1 MTHPIRTPEDQ
12 DEPALLRDQFRQLL
26 RYRVLLVCGVVVGL
40 LGGGWLALGGE
51 DTYTA
56 TGEVAVRSAASDP
69 FAAGASADKGI
80 NIGSERQTAVSDAVG
95 TVAVGSL
102 VKHGDRVEVGKLLSG
117 LQVTNPPNTLV
128 LRFAYTA
135 RTPEQ
140 ARSRAQALAEAYLEI
155 RRERTENSIDN
166 MVDGYRAQLKP
177 LTEQRDRLAE
187 QETGTVGNDVTSARA
202 NIIVSISELSQKI
215 SELRALDTTPG
226 YLNKKPVAPEHPAGA
241 GLPLL
246 LGLGGVVG
254 LALGLLLSWVR
265 LVFDPA
271 VRSTREL
278 VRSLGAPLLGT
289 LPRERAAT
297 GALLAI
303 GRSGSRLAEEYRAV
317 AFRLAYDP
325 SFAERRRLLVTAP
338 RGDNDMAAAAAA
350 NLAAAF
356 AEMGRDVL
364 LVEADLRTPSL
375 ARDLGAAAQV
385 ARPRWAADRDGR
397 GWPSD
402 SPTNVDVPGSGAFTL
417 IAGRRMDNVSRAL
430 TSAPVGVILA
440 EGGRP
445 GAVVIVLAPPVL
457 SYADA
462 VALIDR
468 VEGVVVVCDPR
479 EVHRSD
485 LERIREIIGAAGGA
499 VLGTLLHP
507 GRGRLERRA
516 RRKAA
521 RRRARNRQTP
531 GRERE
536 GQDRRQ
542 PDRTDRTDRT
552 DGGARPGDPAETLGL
567 RTLDEGP
574 GTWHSGNRPGGGD
587 HSRPAGRR

>member
-1 MTHPIRTPEDQ
+1 MTEPIRTLDEQ

-26 RYRVLLVCGVVVGL
+26 RYRTLLVAGVLLGL
-40 LGGGWLALGGE
+40 LGSGWLALSGE
-51 DTYTA
+51 DTYAA
-56 TGEVAVRSAASDP
+56 TGEVSVRSATSDP

-95 TVAVGSL
+95 TVAAGTL
-102 VKHGDRVEVGKLLSG
+102 AKQGDTVEVGALLSG

-128 LRFAYTA
+128 LKFAYTG

-140 ARSRAQALAEAYLEI
+140 ARARAEALAEAYLEI
-155 RRERTENSIDN
+155 RRERTEDSIDN
-166 MVDGYRAQLKP
+166 MIDGYRAQLKP

-187 QETGTVGNDVTSARA
+187 QETGTGDDVTSARA
-202 NIIVSISELSQKI
+202 NLIVAISALNQKI

-226 YLNKKPVAPEHPAGA
+226 YLNKKPVAPQHPTGA

-254 LALGLLLSWVR
+254 LALGLLMSWVR

-289 LPRERAAT
+289 LPRERAAA

-303 GRSGSRLAEEYRAV
+303 GRPGSRLAEEYRAV

-338 RGDNDMAAAAAA
+338 RGDNDMARAAAA

-375 ARDLGAAAQV
+375 AADLGAAHPG
-385 ARPRWAADRDGR
+385 RSPRWATGNQDR

-402 SPTNVDVPGSGAFTL
+402 SRANVDVPGSGAFTL
-417 IAGRRMDNVSRAL
+417 VAGRRTDNVPRAL
-430 TSAPVGVILA
+430 TSAPVSRIIA

-462 VALIDR
+462 VALVDR
-468 VEGVVVVCDPR
+468 VEGVVIVCQPR

-485 LERIREIIGAAGGA
+485 LERIREIIGAAGGS

-507 GRGRLERRA
+507 GFGRLDRRA
-516 RRKAA
+516 RRNAPRDGRGRQPAAGEPAAA
-521 RRRARNRQTP
+521 R
-531 GRERE
+531 GRYGDPEAA
-536 GQDRRQ
+536 G
-542 PDRTDRTDRT
+542 RT
-552 DGGARPGDPAETLGL
+552 GDPAETLGL
-567 RTLDEGP
+567 RTVDDG
-574 GTWHSGNRPGGGD
+574 RGGRN
-587 HSRPAGRR
+587 SAAGHR

>member
-1 MTHPIRTPEDQ
+1 MTQQIRALEDQ

-26 RYRVLLVCGVVVGL
+26 RYRALLACGVVVGL
-40 LGGGWLALGGE
+40 LGGGWLALSGE

-56 TGEVAVRSAASDP
+56 TGEVSVRSATSDP

-80 NIGSERQTAVSDAVG
+80 NIGSERQTAVSDVVG

-102 VKHGDRVEVGKLLSG
+102 VKHGDRVEVGKLLTG

-128 LRFAYTA
+128 LRFSYTD
-135 RTPEQ
+135 RNPEQ
-140 ARSRAQALAEAYLEI
+140 ARARAQALADAYLEI

-166 MVDGYRAQLKP
+166 MADGYRAQLKP

-187 QETGTVGNDVTSARA
+187 QETGTAGSDVTSARA
-202 NIIVSISELSQKI
+202 NLIVAISGLSQKI

-226 YLNKKPVAPEHPAGA
+226 YLNKKPVAPERPTGA

-289 LPRERAAT
+289 LPRERASA
-297 GALLAI
+297 GQLLAI
-303 GRSGSRLAEEYRAV
+303 GRGGSRLAEEYRAV

-325 SFAERRRLLVTAP
+325 SFAERRRFLVTAP
-338 RGDNDMAAAAAA
+338 RGDNDMAAAAAV

-375 ARDLGAAAQV
+375 VRELGPAVQGG
-385 ARPRWAADRDGR
+385 RPRWAADRDGR

-402 SPTNVDVPGSGAFTL
+402 SRTNVDVPGSGAFTL
-417 IAGRRMDNVSRAL
+417 IAGRRTDNVPRAL
-430 TSAPVGVILA
+430 TSAPVGRIVA

-445 GAVVIVLAPPVL
+445 GAVVIVLTPPVL

-485 LERIREIIGAAGGA
+485 LERIREIIGAAGGS

-507 GRGRLERRA
+507 GRGRLGRRA

-521 RRRARNRQTP
+521 KRRARGRQTP
-531 GRERE
+531 GPGRD
-536 GQDRRQ
+536 GQDGRGH
-542 PDRTDRTDRT
+542 PDGPDRT
-552 DGGARPGDPAETLGL
+552 DGGRAGDPTETLGL
-567 RTLDEGP
+567 RTLEG
-574 GTWHSGNRPGGGD
+574 GTRPGSGSGHNGGSD
-587 HSRPAGRR
+587 HSSTSGRR

>member
-1 MTHPIRTPEDQ
+1 MNQPIRALEDQ

-26 RYRVLLVCGVVVGL
+26 RYRTLLVSGVVVGL
-40 LGGGWLALGGE
+40 AGGGWLALSGE
-51 DTYTA
+51 ENYTS
-56 TGEVAVRSAASDP
+56 TGEVVVRSAASDP

-80 NIGSERQTAVSDAVG
+80 NIGSERQTAVSDTVG
-95 TVAVGSL
+95 TLAVTTLAGQGDRVAVGP
-102 VKHGDRVEVGKLLSG
+102 LLSG

-128 LRFAYTA
+128 LRFAYTG
-135 RTPEQ
+135 RTP
-140 ARSRAQALAEAYLEI
+140 ALAKARAQALADAYLEI
-155 RRERTENSIDN
+155 RRQRTENSIAH
-166 MVDGYRAQLKP
+166 MVDGYRAQLNP
-177 LTEQRDRLAE
+177 LTEQRDQLAA
-187 QETGTVGNDVTSARA
+187 QAGSSNDVTSARA
-202 NIIVSISELSQKI
+202 NLVVAISELSRKI

-226 YLNKKPVAPEHPAGA
+226 YLTKKPAAPSEPTGA

-289 LPRERAAT
+289 LPRERAY
-297 GALLAI
+297 GGSLLAI

-338 RGDNDMAAAAAA
+338 RGDGAAAAAAAA

-356 AEMGRDVL
+356 AEMGRDVI
-364 LVEADLRTPSL
+364 LVEADLRTPAL
-375 ARDLGAAAQV
+375 AGDLGPAAQGS
-385 ARPRWAADRDGR
+385 RPRWATRGR
-397 GWPSD
+397 RAWPSD
-402 SPTNVDVPGSGAFTL
+402 SQMNVDVPGSGAFTL
-417 IAGRRMDNVSRAL
+417 IAGRRTDNVPRAL
-430 TSAPVGVILA
+430 TSAPVGRIVA
-440 EGGRP
+440 EGDRP
-445 GAVVIVLAPPVL
+445 DAVVIVLAPPVL

-468 VEGVVVVCDPR
+468 VESVVVVCDPR

-485 LERIREIIGAAGGA
+485 LERIREIIGAAGGS
-499 VLGTLLHP
+499 VLGALLHP
-507 GRGRLERRA
+507 GLSRHERRA

-521 RRRARNRQTP
+521 KRRPGSRPARDEAGSGPEHT
-531 GRERE
+531 
-536 GQDRRQ
+536 
-542 PDRTDRTDRT
+542 
-552 DGGARPGDPAETLGL
+552 GDPAETLGL
-567 RTLDEGP
+567 RPFDST
-574 GTWHSGNRPGGGD
+574 
-587 HSRPAGRR
+587 AGHR

>member
-1 MTHPIRTPEDQ
+1 
-12 DEPALLRDQFRQLL
+12 
-26 RYRVLLVCGVVVGL
+26 
-40 LGGGWLALGGE
+40 
-51 DTYTA
+51 
-56 TGEVAVRSAASDP
+56 
-69 FAAGASADKGI
+69 
-80 NIGSERQTAVSDAVG
+80 
-95 TVAVGSL
+95 
-102 VKHGDRVEVGKLLSG
+102 
-117 LQVTNPPNTLV
+117 
-128 LRFAYTA
+128 
-135 RTPEQ
+135 
-140 ARSRAQALAEAYLEI
+140 
-155 RRERTENSIDN
+155 

-187 QETGTVGNDVTSARA
+187 QETGTSGDDVTSARA
-202 NIIVSISELSQKI
+202 NLIVAISALNQKI

-226 YLNKKPVAPEHPAGA
+226 YLNKKPVAPQHPTGA

-254 LALGLLLSWVR
+254 IALGLLMSWVR

-289 LPRERAAT
+289 LPRERAA
-297 GALLAI
+297 ARSLLAI
-303 GRSGSRLAEEYRAV
+303 GRPGSRLAEEYRAV

-338 RGDNDMAAAAAA
+338 RGDNDMARAAAA

-375 ARDLGAAAQV
+375 AAELGAARPGAKG
-385 ARPRWAADRDGR
+385 PRWATGQQER
-397 GWPSD
+397 GWPAD
-402 SPTNVDVPGSGAFTL
+402 SRANVDVPGSGAFTL
-417 IAGRRMDNVSRAL
+417 VAGRRTENVPRAL
-430 TSAPVGVILA
+430 TSAPVSRILA

-462 VALIDR
+462 VALVDR
-468 VEGVVVVCDPR
+468 VEGVVIVCRPR

-485 LERIREIIGAAGGA
+485 LERIREVIGAAGGS

-507 GRGRLERRA
+507 GYGRVDRRA
-516 RRKAA
+516 RRNA
-521 RRRARNRQTP
+521 P
-531 GRERE
+531 G
-536 GQDRRQ
+536 
-542 PDRTDRTDRT
+542 T
-552 DGGARPGDPAETLGL
+552 GAVGSPQCRSPPPRRPGTATRTWPPSTATRPRRSGCAPWTRATGAAAETAPPD
-567 RTLDEGP
+567 TDEGP
-574 GTWHSGNRPGGGD
+574 DRGRLLGRGPGVAALTNILVLVAAARLSTVAGFARFSAVYLVFTVLLGVSGAYTGQPLVLRRGGERTPAVPAGPPPASPW
-587 HSRPAGRR
+587 SRPPSSADCSPSSARCCRAPRHGP

>member
-1 MTHPIRTPEDQ
+1 MTHPIRALEEQ

-26 RYRVLLVCGVVVGL
+26 RYRSLLALGVVLGL
-40 LGGGWLALGGE
+40 LGGGWLALSGE
-51 DTYTA
+51 DTYTS
-56 TGEVAVRSAASDP
+56 TGEVSVRSATSDP

-80 NIGSERQTAVSDAVG
+80 NIGSERQTAVSDVVG
-95 TVAVGSL
+95 TVAVATLAKS
-102 VKHGDRVEVGKLLSG
+102 GDTVEVGTLLSG

-128 LRFAYTA
+128 LRFSYTG

-140 ARSRAQALAEAYLEI
+140 ARARAQALAEAYLEI
-155 RRERTENSIDN
+155 RRERTEDSIDN
-166 MVDGYRAQLKP
+166 MVDGYRVQLGP
-177 LTEQRDRLAE
+177 LTEQRDRLAQ
-187 QETGTVGNDVTSARA
+187 QETGTTGDDVSSARA
-202 NIIVSISELSQKI
+202 NLIVSISELNRKI

-226 YLNKKPVAPEHPAGA
+226 YLNKKPVAPENPSGP

-289 LPRERAAT
+289 LPRERSAP

-338 RGDNDMAAAAAA
+338 RGDNAMATAAAA

-364 LVEADLRTPSL
+364 LVEADLRTPTL
-375 ARDLGAAAQV
+375 AGSLGAATRGG
-385 ARPRWAADRDGR
+385 RPSWAVEPGGR
-397 GWPSD
+397 GWPAD
-402 SPTNVDVPGSGAFTL
+402 SRSNVDVPGSGAFTL
-417 IAGRRMDNVSRAL
+417 IAGRRTDNVPRAL
-430 TSAPVGVILA
+430 TSAPVGRILA

-468 VEGVVVVCDPR
+468 VEGVVVVCEPR

-485 LERIREIIGAAGGA
+485 LERIREIITAAGGT

-507 GRGRLERRA
+507 GHGRRERRA
-516 RRKAA
+516 L
-521 RRRARNRQTP
+521 RRARSAEP
-531 GRERE
+531 
-536 GQDRRQ
+536 
-542 PDRTDRTDRT
+542 RT
-552 DGGARPGDPAETLGL
+552 GARTRDEGPRPRHEGPERDGHPGDPTETLGL
-567 RTLDEGP
+567 RTLDP
-574 GTWHSGNRPGGGD
+574 GGD
-587 HSRPAGRR
+587 HSGTAGRR

>member
-1 MTHPIRTPEDQ
+1 MTHPIRALEDQ

-26 RYRVLLVCGVVVGL
+26 RYRTLLVGGVVAGL
-40 LGGGWLALGGE
+40 LGGGWAAMSGE
-51 DTYTA
+51 DTYTS
-56 TGEVAVRSAASDP
+56 TGEVSLRSATSDP

-95 TVAVGSL
+95 TVAAGSL
-102 VKHGDRVEVGKLLSG
+102 VKSGDAVEVGALLSG

-128 LRFAYTA
+128 LKFSYTG
-135 RTPEQ
+135 RTPGE
-140 ARSRAQALAEAYLEI
+140 ARARAQALAEAYLEI

-166 MVDGYRAQLKP
+166 MVDGYRLQLKP

-187 QETGTVGNDVTSARA
+187 QETGTAGDDVTSARA
-202 NIIVSISELSQKI
+202 NLIVAISELSQKI

-226 YLNKKPVAPEHPAGA
+226 YLNTKPVAPEEPSGA

-289 LPRERAAT
+289 LPRERAAAGT
-297 GALLAI
+297 LLAI
-303 GRSGSRLAEEYRAV
+303 GRGDSRLAEEYRAV

-325 SFAERRRLLVTAP
+325 SFAERRRLLVAEP
-338 RGDNDMAAAAAA
+338 RGDHGMATAAAA

-364 LVEADLRTPSL
+364 LVEADLRAPSL
-375 ARDLGAAAQV
+375 AAELGAA
-385 ARPRWAADRDGR
+385 GR
-397 GWPSD
+397 GGRPGRAPGPGERPWPSD
-402 SPTNVDVPGSGAFTL
+402 SRTHVDVPGSGAFTL
-417 IAGRRMDNVSRAL
+417 IAGRRTDNVPRAL
-430 TSAPVGVILA
+430 TSAPVGRILA

-485 LERIREIIGAAGGA
+485 LERIREIIGAAGGS
-499 VLGTLLHP
+499 VLGALLHP
-507 GRGRLERRA
+507 GYGRRERRA

-521 RRRARNRQTP
+521 GRPGRARAASSHLHD
-531 GRERE
+531 
-536 GQDRRQ
+536 GQ
-542 PDRTDRTDRT
+542 
-552 DGGARPGDPAETLGL
+552 GGAEAEGARHTGDPTETLGL
-567 RTLDEGP
+567 RTL
-574 GTWHSGNRPGGGD
+574 GGRDRWGDSD
-587 HSRPAGRR
+587 HSSTARHR

>member
-1 MTHPIRTPEDQ
+1 MTHPIRALEDQ

-26 RYRVLLVCGVVVGL
+26 RYRSLLVCGVVVGL
-40 LGGGWLALGGE
+40 LGGGWLALSGE
-51 DTYTA
+51 DTYTS
-56 TGEVAVRSAASDP
+56 TGEVSVRSATSDP

-102 VKHGDRVEVGKLLSG
+102 AKSGDAVDVGALLSG

-128 LRFAYTA
+128 LRFSYTG
-135 RTPEQ
+135 RTPEE
-140 ARSRAQALAEAYLEI
+140 ARARAQALAEAYLEI

-166 MVDGYRAQLKP
+166 MADGYRAQLKP

-202 NIIVSISELSQKI
+202 NLIVSISGLSQKI

-226 YLNKKPVAPEHPAGA
+226 YLNKKPVAPEKPSGA

-289 LPRERAAT
+289 LPRERAAAGT
-297 GALLAI
+297 LLAI
-303 GRSGSRLAEEYRAV
+303 GRGGSRLAEEYRAV

-325 SFAERRRLLVTAP
+325 SFTERRRILVTAP
-338 RGDNDMAAAAAA
+338 RGDNHMATAAAA

-364 LVEADLRTPSL
+364 LVEADLRAPTL
-375 ARDLGAAAQV
+375 AGALGTAV
-385 ARPRWAADRDGR
+385 RGRPRWAAERT
-397 GWPSD
+397 WPSD
-402 SPTNVDVPGSGAFTL
+402 SRTNVDVPGSGAFTL
-417 IAGRRMDNVSRAL
+417 VAGRRTDNVPRAL
-430 TSAPVGVILA
+430 TSAPVGRILA

-485 LERIREIIGAAGGA
+485 LERIREIIGAAGGS

-507 GRGRLERRA
+507 GYGRLERRA

-521 RRRARNRQTP
+521 ERRGRGRSAPPHGPEGAKADALDRADDAGHT
-531 GRERE
+531 
-536 GQDRRQ
+536 
-542 PDRTDRTDRT
+542 
-552 DGGARPGDPAETLGL
+552 GDPTETLGL
-567 RTLDEGP
+567 RTLDSDNG
-574 GTWHSGNRPGGGD
+574 RGGSD
-587 HSRPAGRR
+587 QSSTAGHR

>member
-1 MTHPIRTPEDQ
+1 MTHPIRALEEQ

-26 RYRVLLVCGVVVGL
+26 RYRALLASGVVVGL
-40 LGGGWLALGGE
+40 LGGGWLALSGE
-51 DTYTA
+51 ASYTA
-56 TGEVAVRSAASDP
+56 TGEVFVRNATSDP

-95 TVAVGSL
+95 TIAAKSL
-102 VKHGDRVEVGKLLSG
+102 DRQDDRVEVGKLLSG

-128 LRFAYTA
+128 LRFSYTG
-135 RTPEQ
+135 
-140 ARSRAQALAEAYLEI
+140 RSPALAKRRAEALANAYLEI
-155 RRERTENSIDN
+155 RKERTENSIDN

-177 LTEQRDRLAE
+177 LTEQRDKLAGE
-187 QETGTVGNDVTSARA
+187 SAGTSADDVTSARA
-202 NIIVSISELSQKI
+202 NLVVSISELSRKI

-226 YLNKKPVAPEHPAGA
+226 YLNKKPVAPERPTGA

-246 LGLGGVVG
+246 LGLGAVVG

-289 LPRERAAT
+289 LPRERGSAA
-297 GALLAI
+297 ALLAI

-325 SFAERRRLLVTAP
+325 SFEESRRVLVTSP
-338 RGDNDMAAAAAA
+338 RGDNDAAAAAA
-350 NLAAAF
+350 VNLAAAF

-375 ARDLGAAAQV
+375 ARDLGPAVQG
-385 ARPRWAADRDGR
+385 RPRWAAEGDDRT
-397 GWPSD
+397 WPSD
-402 SPTNVDVPGSGAFTL
+402 SRTNVDVPGSGAFTL
-417 IAGRRMDNVSRAL
+417 IAGRRVDNVPRAL
-430 TSAPVGVILA
+430 TSAPVSRIVA
-440 EGGRP
+440 EGDRP

-462 VALIDR
+462 VALLDR

-485 LERIREIIGAAGGA
+485 LERIREIIGAAGGT

-516 RRKAA
+516 RRKSG
-521 RRRARNRQTP
+521 RRRSGG
-531 GRERE
+531 GRSGND
-536 GQDRRQ
+536 GQDGHGA
-542 PDRTDRTDRT
+542 PDSPELT
-552 DGGARPGDPAETLGL
+552 GDPTETLGL
-567 RTLDEGP
+567 RTFDA
-574 GTWHSGNRPGGGD
+574 S
-587 HSRPAGRR
+587 AGHR

>member
-1 MTHPIRTPEDQ
+1 MTHPIRALDDQ

-26 RYRVLLVCGVVVGL
+26 RYRTLLVIGVLVGL
-40 LGGGWLALGGE
+40 LGSAWLALSGE
-51 DTYTA
+51 DTYAA
-56 TGEVAVRSAASDP
+56 TGEVSVRSATSDP

-95 TVAVGSL
+95 TVAAGTL
-102 VKHGDRVEVGKLLSG
+102 TKQGDTVEVGKLLSG

-128 LRFAYTA
+128 LKFSYTG

-140 ARSRAQALAEAYLEI
+140 ARARAQALAEAYLEI
-155 RRERTENSIDN
+155 RRERTEDSIDN
-166 MVDGYRAQLKP
+166 MVDGYRAQLGP
-177 LTEQRDRLAE
+177 LTEQRDRLAA
-187 QETGTVGNDVTSARA
+187 QETGTGGDDVTSARA
-202 NIIVSISELSQKI
+202 NLIVAISALNQKI

-226 YLNKKPVAPEHPAGA
+226 YLNKKPVAPLHPTGA

-254 LALGLLLSWVR
+254 LALGLLMSWVR

-289 LPRERAAT
+289 LPRERAAART
-297 GALLAI
+297 LLAI
-303 GRSGSRLAEEYRAV
+303 GRPGSRLAEEYRAV

-338 RGDNDMAAAAAA
+338 RGDNDTAKAAAV

-356 AEMGRDVL
+356 AETGRDVL

-375 ARDLGAAAQV
+375 AGELGAAAPG
-385 ARPRWAADRDGR
+385 RGPRWATGNEDRNWPADSR
-397 GWPSD
+397 G
-402 SPTNVDVPGSGAFTL
+402 NVDVPGSGAFTL
-417 IAGRRMDNVSRAL
+417 VAGRPTDNVPRAL
-430 TSAPVGVILA
+430 TSAPVTRILA

-468 VEGVVVVCDPR
+468 VEGVVVVCQPR

-485 LERIREIIGAAGGA
+485 LERIREIIGAAGGT

-507 GRGRLERRA
+507 GYGRLERRA
-516 RRKAA
+516 RRNAAA
-521 RRRARNRQTP
+521 RRVRRPAGPDHADRGRYGEADGP
-531 GRERE
+531 GL
-536 GQDRRQ
+536 
-542 PDRTDRTDRT
+542 T
-552 DGGARPGDPAETLGL
+552 GDPAETLGL
-567 RTLDEGP
+567 RTMDGGP
-574 GTWHSGNRPGGGD
+574 GRGGTGRN
-587 HSRPAGRR
+587 SAAGRR

>member
-1 MTHPIRTPEDQ
+1 MTEPIRALDEH

-26 RYRVLLVCGVVVGL
+26 RYRALLVTGVVLGLVGS
-40 LGGGWLALGGE
+40 GWLALSGE
-51 DTYTA
+51 DTYAA
-56 TGEVAVRSAASDP
+56 TGEVSVRSATSDP

-80 NIGSERQTAVSDAVG
+80 NIGSERQIAGSDAVG
-95 TVAVGSL
+95 TIAAGSL
-102 VKHGDRVEVGKLLSG
+102 AKHGDTVEVGTLLSG

-128 LRFAYTA
+128 LKFAYTG

-140 ARSRAQALAEAYLEI
+140 ARARAQALAKAYLEI
-155 RRERTENSIDN
+155 RRERTEDSIDN
-166 MVDGYRAQLKP
+166 MIDGYRTQLKP

-187 QETGTVGNDVTSARA
+187 QETGTGGGITGARA
-202 NIIVSISELSQKI
+202 KLIVAISGLDQKI

-226 YLNKKPVAPEHPAGA
+226 YLNKKPVAPTQPAGA

-254 LALGLLLSWVR
+254 LALGLLMSWVR

-278 VRSLGAPLLGT
+278 VRSLGAPLLGS
-289 LPRERAAT
+289 LPRERGAAR
-297 GALLAI
+297 ALLAI
-303 GRSGSRLAEEYRAV
+303 GHPGSRLAEEYRAI

-338 RGDNDMAAAAAA
+338 RGDNDMARAAAA

-375 ARDLGAAAQV
+375 AEDLGAV
-385 ARPRWAADRDGR
+385 HPGR
-397 GWPSD
+397 GPRRPAGNEDRTWPSD
-402 SPTNVDVPGSGAFTL
+402 SRANVDVPGSGAFTL
-417 IAGRRMDNVSRAL
+417 VAGRPADNVPRAL
-430 TSAPVGVILA
+430 TSAPVSRLLA

-462 VALIDR
+462 VALVDR
-468 VEGVVVVCDPR
+468 VEGVVIVCRPR

-485 LERIREIIGAAGGA
+485 LERIREIIGAAGGS
-499 VLGTLLHP
+499 VLGAVLHP
-507 GRGRLERRA
+507 GHGRLERRTRA
-516 RRKAA
+516 KAPETGERRGRPAAQNPAA
-521 RRRARNRQTP
+521 R
-531 GRERE
+531 GRY
-536 GQDRRQ
+536 GD
-542 PDRTDRTDRT
+542 PDMAGRT
-552 DGGARPGDPAETLGL
+552 GDPAETLGL
-567 RTLDEGP
+567 RTVDGGP
-574 GTWHSGNRPGGGD
+574 GHGD
-587 HSRPAGRR
+587 RNSAAGHR

>member
-1 MTHPIRTPEDQ
+1 MTHPIRALEEQ

-26 RYRVLLVCGVVVGL
+26 RYRALLAIGVVVGL
-40 LGGGWLALGGE
+40 LGSGWLALSSE
-51 DTYTA
+51 ASYTA
-56 TGEVAVRSAASDP
+56 TGEVFVRNATSDP
-69 FAAGASADKGI
+69 FATGASADKGI

-95 TVAVGSL
+95 TIAARAL
-102 VKHGDRVEVGKLLSG
+102 ARRDDRVKVGKLLAG

-128 LRFAYTA
+128 LRFSYTA
-135 RTPEQ
+135 RTP
-140 ARSRAQALAEAYLEI
+140 ALAKQRAEALADAYLEI

-177 LTEQRDRLAE
+177 LTEQRDKLAGE
-187 QETGTVGNDVTSARA
+187 SAGTRGDDVTSARA
-202 NIIVSISELSQKI
+202 NLVVAISELSRKI

-226 YLNKKPVAPEHPAGA
+226 YLNKKPVAPEKPTGA

-289 LPRERAAT
+289 LPKERGSQ

-325 SFAERRRLLVTAP
+325 SFEQRRRLLVTAP
-338 RGDNDMAAAAAA
+338 RGDNEAATAAAV

-375 ARDLGAAAQV
+375 ARDLGPAVQG
-385 ARPRWAADRDGR
+385 RPRWAAEGDDRA
-397 GWPSD
+397 WPSD
-402 SPTNVDVPGSGAFTL
+402 SRTNVDVPGSGAFTL
-417 IAGRRMDNVSRAL
+417 IAGRRIDNVPRAL
-430 TSAPVGVILA
+430 TSAPVSRIVA
-440 EGGRP
+440 EGDRP
-445 GAVVIVLAPPVL
+445 GSVVIVLAPPVL

-485 LERIREIIGAAGGA
+485 LERIREIIGAAGGT

-507 GRGRLERRA
+507 GRGRFERRA
-516 RRKAA
+516 RQKSG
-521 RRRARNRQTP
+521 RRRTNG
-531 GRERE
+531 GRS
-536 GQDRRQ
+536 GQDGQ
-542 PDRTDRTDRT
+542 
-552 DGGARPGDPAETLGL
+552 DGRGGPEGSEHTGDPTETLGL
-567 RTLDEGP
+567 RAFDT
-574 GTWHSGNRPGGGD
+574 S
-587 HSRPAGRR
+587 AGRR

>member
-1 MTHPIRTPEDQ
+1 MTHPIRALEEQ

-26 RYRVLLVCGVVVGL
+26 RYRALLAVGVVLGL
-40 LGGGWLALGGE
+40 LGGGWLALSGE
-51 DTYTA
+51 ASYTA
-56 TGEVAVRSAASDP
+56 TGEVFVRNATSDP
-69 FAAGASADKGI
+69 FATGASADKGI

-95 TVAVGSL
+95 TIASRAL
-102 VKHGDRVEVGKLLSG
+102 ARRDDRVKVGKLLAG

-128 LRFAYTA
+128 LRFSYTA
-135 RTPEQ
+135 RTP
-140 ARSRAQALAEAYLEI
+140 ALAKQRAEALADAYLEI

-177 LTEQRDRLAE
+177 LTEQRDKLAGE
-187 QETGTVGNDVTSARA
+187 SAGTSGDDVTSARA
-202 NIIVSISELSQKI
+202 NLVVAISELSRKI

-226 YLNKKPVAPEHPAGA
+226 YLNKKPVAPEKPTGA

-289 LPRERAAT
+289 LPKERGSQ

-325 SFAERRRLLVTAP
+325 SFEQRRRLLVTAP
-338 RGDNDMAAAAAA
+338 RGDNEAATAAAV

-375 ARDLGAAAQV
+375 ARDLGPAVQG
-385 ARPRWAADRDGR
+385 RPRWAAEGDDRA
-397 GWPSD
+397 WPSD
-402 SPTNVDVPGSGAFTL
+402 SRTNVDVPGSGAFTL
-417 IAGRRMDNVSRAL
+417 IAGRRIDNVPRAL
-430 TSAPVGVILA
+430 TSAPVSRIVA
-440 EGGRP
+440 EGDRP
-445 GAVVIVLAPPVL
+445 GSVVIVLAPPVL

-485 LERIREIIGAAGGA
+485 LERIREIIGAAGGT

-507 GRGRLERRA
+507 GRGRFERRS
-516 RRKAA
+516 RQKSG
-521 RRRARNRQTP
+521 RRRTNG
-531 GRERE
+531 GRP
-536 GQDRRQ
+536 GQDGQ
-542 PDRTDRTDRT
+542 
-552 DGGARPGDPAETLGL
+552 DGRGGPEGSEHTGDPTETLGL
-567 RTLDEGP
+567 RAFDT
-574 GTWHSGNRPGGGD
+574 S
-587 HSRPAGRR
+587 AGRR

>member
-1 MTHPIRTPEDQ
+1 MTEPIRTLDEQ

-26 RYRVLLVCGVVVGL
+26 RYRTLLVTGVLLGL
-40 LGGGWLALGGE
+40 LGSGWLALSGE
-51 DTYTA
+51 DTYAA
-56 TGEVAVRSAASDP
+56 TGEVSVRSAASDP

-95 TVAVGSL
+95 TIAAGTL
-102 VKHGDRVEVGKLLSG
+102 ARQGDTVEVGALLSG

-128 LRFAYTA
+128 LKFSYTG
-135 RTPEQ
+135 RTPEE
-140 ARSRAQALAEAYLEI
+140 ARARAQALAEAYLEI
-155 RRERTENSIDN
+155 RRERTEDSIDN

-187 QETGTVGNDVTSARA
+187 QETGTSGDDVTSARA
-202 NIIVSISELSQKI
+202 NLIVAISALNQKI

-226 YLNKKPVAPEHPAGA
+226 YLNKKPVAPQHPTGA

-254 LALGLLLSWVR
+254 LALGLLMSWVR

-289 LPRERAAT
+289 LPRERA
-297 GALLAI
+297 GARSLLAI
-303 GRSGSRLAEEYRAV
+303 GRPGSRLAEEYRAV

-325 SFAERRRLLVTAP
+325 SFTERRRLLVTAP
-338 RGDNDMAAAAAA
+338 RGDNDMARAAAA

-375 ARDLGAAAQV
+375 AAELGAAHPGT
-385 ARPRWAADRDGR
+385 RGGPRWATGRQER
-397 GWPSD
+397 GWPAD
-402 SPTNVDVPGSGAFTL
+402 SRANVDVPGSGAFTL
-417 IAGRRMDNVSRAL
+417 VAGRRTENVPRAL
-430 TSAPVGVILA
+430 TSAPVSRILA

-462 VALIDR
+462 VALVDR
-468 VEGVVVVCDPR
+468 VEGVVIVCQPR

-485 LERIREIIGAAGGA
+485 LERIREIIGAAGGS

-507 GRGRLERRA
+507 GYGRLDRRA
-516 RRKAA
+516 RRNAP
-521 RRRARNRQTP
+521 RGD
-531 GRERE
+531 GRER
-536 GQDRRQ
+536 Q
-542 PDRTDRTDRT
+542 PATQEPAAPQGRYGDPDV
-552 DGGARPGDPAETLGL
+552 AAVQGDPAETLGL
-567 RTLDEGP
+567 RTVDDGH
-574 GTWHSGNRPGGGD
+574 GRGG
-587 HSRPAGRR
+587 HNSAAGHR